1 MAATVN
7 VGHTSRF
14 HIGRII
20 LLVAAG
26 LMTLNHLSLMFI
38 IGDPVL
44 FMGYAIFNLYA
55 LVVIA
60 IPFRRCETWAW
71 YATWILPI
79 GPAASAALAVDPNIT
94 PIYYG
99 VAAACVLGLLL
110 TMRNFFAG
118 DRQVAPCVP

>member
-79 GPAASAALAVDPNIT
+79 GLAASAALAGDPNIT

>member
-60 IPFRRCETWAW
+60 IPFRRCEKWAW
-71 YATWILPI
+71 YATWILPV
-79 GPAASAALAVDPNIT
+79 GLAASAALAGDPNIA

-110 TMRNFFAG
+110 TMRDFFA
-118 DRQVAPCVP
+118 VAHQIAPRVP